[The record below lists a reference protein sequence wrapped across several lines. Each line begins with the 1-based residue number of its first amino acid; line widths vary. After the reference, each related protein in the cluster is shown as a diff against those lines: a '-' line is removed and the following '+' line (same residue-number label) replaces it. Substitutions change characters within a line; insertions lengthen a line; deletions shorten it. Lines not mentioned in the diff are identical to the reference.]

1 MHNPEPS
8 KLAAIR
14 PTANAPVWTIQL
26 PNGQQYGPL
35 SESEIQSLIES
46 GVIPASSL
54 AWNAQV
60 GSWQRVVD
68 VMSSVVANHSDVLTS
83 PPPRLAPTTS
93 SSIEPALTQ
102 LFDHINGD
110 RQHAERERQQQG
122 RARVATAN
130 EIKSVSEWAGKA
142 VAAGVGI
149 VLVVIAV
156 FAWAGAGP
164 QNFNL
169 GRVALLP
176 ILFAGATAALVSW
189 ILPYFYSS
197 RGRRK

>member
-1 MHNPEPS
+1 MPVPEPS
-8 KLAAIR
+8 KVAAVR
-14 PTANAPVWTIQL
+14 PTASAAVWTVQL
-26 PNGQQYGPL
+26 PDGQQYGPL

-46 GVIPASSL
+46 GVIPTSSQ

-68 VMSSVVANHSDVLTS
+68 VMSPVVDNHSDVLIS
-83 PPPRLAPTTS
+83 PPPRFAPTTS

-102 LFDHINGD
+102 LFTHISGD
-110 RQHAERERQQQG
+110 RQQQG
-122 RARVATAN
+122 RVRVATTN
-130 EIKSVSEWAGKA
+130 EIKTVSEWAGKA
-142 VAAGVGI
+142 VVAGVGI
-149 VLVVIAV
+149 VLLVIAV
-156 FAWAGAGP
+156 FAWTGAGP

>member
-14 PTANAPVWTIQL
+14 PAVHAAVWTIQL
-26 PNGQQYGPL
+26 PNGQQHGPL
-35 SESEIQSLIES
+35 SESEIRSLIES
-46 GVIPASSL
+46 GVIPTSSL

-60 GSWQRVVD
+60 GSWQRVVE
-68 VMSSVVANHSDVLTS
+68 VMSPVVANPSDVPTS
-83 PPPRLAPTTS
+83 PPPHLAPSTS
-93 SSIEPALTQ
+93 SNVEPALTQ

-110 RQHAERERQQQG
+110 RQQHARL
-122 RARVATAN
+122 RVATAN
-130 EIKSVSEWAGKA
+130 EIKTVSEWTGKV

-149 VLVVIAV
+149 VLLVIAV

-176 ILFAGATAALVSW
+176 ILLAGATAALVSW
-189 ILPYFYSS
+189 ILPYFYAS